1 MITLIKVGQNGAGFF
16 IGATMNFHAPA
27 SNNRPLELPLMFGH
41 FVPWF
46 TIHGGDFP
54 LHPDDAASIAHLP
67 AMEDMRHWNDARA
80 GYARTHH
87 HLPTIGVYDSRSPA
101 VITWQIETALE
112 FGLTGFIINWYGRN
126 SVENVITL
134 HWLRGL
140 REWNAQN
147 PDRPFHYFLSFDSQ
161 AQQAG
166 EGRVPCTMQEDFQ
179 YIKDHLVND
188 AYLRRDGRPVF
199 TTFPYQD
206 NCAEWRAAVDAVFG
220 PGGADLIWM
229 NEPRGAGENACFAWV
244 RPDDEAMDYSS
255 KYPWKDPNN
264 AGDGFLR
271 KFFRAPNA
279 SGKPVEY
286 LMAGVWPGFNDQL
299 VSWAWKADPD
309 DPRIRPRV
317 IVRESRRGN
326 TLDLTWQAYIDYLA
340 EWSKGSSEAR
350 IPAPLIQLVT
360 WNDYAETTTVEPT
373 RDYGTAPLEL
383 CRQRLKEARTLWRQ
397 RLLS

>member
-1 MITLIKVGQNGAGFF
+1 
-16 IGATMNFHAPA
+16 MNFHAPA

-41 FVPWF
+41 FVPWY
-46 TIHGGDFP
+46 TIHGSDFP
-54 LHPDDAASIAHLP
+54 AHPDDAATIAHLP
-67 AMEDMRHWNDARA
+67 PIEDMRHWNDPRA
-80 GYARTHH
+80 GYLRTHH
-87 HLPTIGVYDSRSPA
+87 HTPTIGVYDSRSPA

-112 FGLTGFIINWYGRN
+112 FGLTGFSINWYGRN

-140 REWNAQN
+140 RDWNVQN

-161 AQQAG
+161 AHQAG
-166 EGRVPCTMQEDFQ
+166 EGRIPCTMQEDFQ

-188 AYLRRDGRPVF
+188 AYLHRDGRPVF
-199 TTFPYQD
+199 STFAYQD
-206 NCAEWRAAVDAVFG
+206 NCAEGRAAMDAVFG

-229 NEPRGAGENACFAWV
+229 NHPRNAGENACFAWV
-244 RPDDEAMDYSS
+244 RPDDEVLDDSS
-255 KYPWKDPNN
+255 IYPWKDPNN
-264 AGDGFLR
+264 PGDGFLR
-271 KFFRAPNA
+271 KFYRAPNTA
-279 SGKPVEY
+279 EKGVEY
-286 LMAGVWPGFNDQL
+286 LMAGVWPGFNDEL
-299 VSWAWKADPD
+299 VAWAWKPDPN

-326 TLDLTWQAYIDYLA
+326 TLGLTWQAYIDYLRDWVA
-340 EWSKGSSEAR
+340 GSNEAR

-373 RDYGTAPLEL
+373 RDYGTAPLDL
-383 CRQRLKEARTLWRQ
+383 CRQRIKEARNLWRQ